1 MTSNMFSCILDV
13 ELHMAFLCKPN
24 LALYTAATLQIAFLN
39 GPKNNKKK
47 KIQDMFIM
55 IYFKQN

>member
-1 MTSNMFSCILDV
+1 MFSCILDV

-24 LALYTAATLQIAFLN
+24 LVLYMAATLQIAFLN
-39 GPKNNKKK
+39 GPKNKKKK